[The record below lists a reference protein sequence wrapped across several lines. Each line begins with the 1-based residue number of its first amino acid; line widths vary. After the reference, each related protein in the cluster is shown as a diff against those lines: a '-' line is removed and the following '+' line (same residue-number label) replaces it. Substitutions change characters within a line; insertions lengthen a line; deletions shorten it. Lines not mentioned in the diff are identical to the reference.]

1 VAADPIREQ
10 FFVDNGFTKEGVRRQ
25 AHYRN
30 GRWCDV
36 TVLGLITSRADTPRE
51 SRGATPHQGPR
62 AQP

>member
-10 FFVDNGFTKEGVRRQ
+10 FFVENGFRKEGVRRH